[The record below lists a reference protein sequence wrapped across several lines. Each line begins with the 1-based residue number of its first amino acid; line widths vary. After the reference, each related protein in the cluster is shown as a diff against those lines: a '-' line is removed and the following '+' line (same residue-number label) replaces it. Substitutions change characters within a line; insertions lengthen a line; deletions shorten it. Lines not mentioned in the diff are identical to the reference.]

1 MAAEIADLGYIRDDA
16 EMPRSCPHL
25 IRANGSRIAA
35 SNALQAAIALR
46 RVLLV
51 RTLYEAI
58 VLFARDS
65 ASIPR
70 ARGRGRRQPSTFTRS
85 AASLKEDS

>member
-1 MAAEIADLGYIRDDA
+1 MATEIAYLDYIRDDA
-16 EMPRSCPHL
+16 EMPRSCPYL
-25 IRANGSRIAA
+25 IGANGSGIAA
-35 SNALQAAIALR
+35 DDALQAAIALR

-65 ASIPR
+65 ASVSR
-70 ARGRGRRQPSTFTRS
+70 TRGRGRRWRSTFTRS
-85 AASLKEDS
+85 AAPLKADS

>member
-35 SNALQAAIALR
+35 SDALQAAIALR

-58 VLFARDS
+58 ALLARDS
-65 ASIPR
+65 ASVSR
-70 ARGRGRRQPSTFTRS
+70 ARGRGRRWRSTLTRS
-85 AASLKEDS
+85 AAPLKADP